1 VQAHKNS
8 QASQRRRLSIF
19 IADDNV
25 DTVLTLSAI
34 LRDEGHLVHT
44 CANGAIALDAI
55 RRSKPDVCILDIVM
69 PGKNGF
75 AIAREVKAMNL
86 PLRPVLIAIS
96 GVFVK
101 PTDKVLAES
110 AGFDHLITKP
120 ADPKVLLDLLD
131 RIAGGDA
138 PSAA

>member
-8 QASQRRRLSIF
+8 QTARRRCLSIF

-34 LRDEGHLVHT
+34 LRDEGHVVHT
-44 CANGAIALDAI
+44 CANGAIAPDAI
-55 RRSKPDVCILDIVM
+55 RRYKPDVCILDIVM

-86 PLRPVLIAIS
+86 PQLPTLIAIS

-101 PTDKVLAES
+101 PSDRMLAES

-120 ADPKVLLDLLD
+120 ADPKQLLDVLD
-131 RIAGGDA
+131 RRAARDA
-138 PSAA
+138 PPAA

>member
-8 QASQRRRLSIF
+8 QTARRRCLSIF

-34 LRDEGHLVHT
+34 LRDEGHVVHT

-55 RRSKPDVCILDIVM
+55 RRHKPDVCILDIVM

-86 PLRPVLIAIS
+86 PQRPRLIAIS

-101 PTDKVLAES
+101 QADKQLAES

-120 ADPKVLLDLLD
+120 ADSKELLDLLAS
-131 RIAGGDA
+131 IAGGDA
-138 PSAA
+138 PAAA